1 MYVVICESSVLAS
14 KGYWAKGLV
23 NNSPAPLEV
32 APVKL
37 PIDGD
42 RIDDWPFAT
51 WLVLT
56 RRKDESYKFMN

>member
-1 MYVVICESSVLAS
+1 MPAYCGMYVVICESSVLAS

-42 RIDDWPFAT
+42 RIDD
-51 WLVLT
+51 
-56 RRKDESYKFMN
+56 